1 MHVDFSDIKIQDF
14 YVHRV
19 GNKANDE
26 ALVLAAGAADADDEV
41 KAALLQMFT
50 SPFTAEKA
58 ANSEYYQFYHDSGL
72 QFNVVHTLAYQLLSQ
87 PEDLMK
93 IDTSVLNE

>member
-1 MHVDFSDIKIQDF
+1 MHVDFSDIKIKDF

-50 SPFTAEKA
+50 SPFRSRKSLSSLSRMR
-58 ANSEYYQFYHDSGL
+58 NSAPALPRG
-72 QFNVVHTLAYQLLSQ
+72 
-87 PEDLMK
+87 
-93 IDTSVLNE
+93 SVSTKYSM